1 MCEVKVGVVG
11 VGVMGQRHCRVYS
24 NLRGVQL
31 AGVCDTVPEMG
42 AKVAQQYQ
50 TPFYSDID
58 ELLDRVDA
66 VSLTVPT
73 PFHFDLAKYCLDRRV
88 HILIEKPLAETL
100 EQAEMLTRMA
110 EASDLIVQVG
120 HIERFNPVYIEL
132 RNVLESMTVLAI
144 NMRRMSPYRGSNT
157 DVDVILDLMI
167 HDLDLA
173 LDLIAQEPGAVNAY
187 GFTAL
192 NGAIDHAMAHLD
204 FESGPFLTI
213 TASRITEQKIRS
225 IEIAAQN
232 AYLEADLLNKSIA
245 VHRSTIG
252 EYLSHQQQ
260 GVKYRQESIIERIH
274 VPTFEPLLLEL
285 QHFTDCILTN
295 KPPLVSVRDGFRA
308 MRLAAAI
315 RDTIRDRLIN
325 ATARPTTK
333 LIQNKSIVPFWSTG

>member
-1 MCEVKVGVVG
+1 
-11 VGVMGQRHCRVYS
+11 
-24 NLRGVQL
+24 
-31 AGVCDTVPEMG
+31 
-42 AKVAQQYQ
+42 
-50 TPFYSDID
+50 
-58 ELLDRVDA
+58 
-66 VSLTVPT
+66 
-73 PFHFDLAKYCLDRRV
+73 
-88 HILIEKPLAETL
+88 
-100 EQAEMLTRMA
+100 
-110 EASDLIVQVG
+110 
-120 HIERFNPVYIEL
+120 
-132 RNVLESMTVLAI
+132 MTVLAI